1 MTPTTLAHRRRVP
14 SLVNLVPGAA
24 PRANTALAD
33 KPVETVMRRKPPLPQ
48 GGRGQ
53 ALGLFRPHQKSGPGS
68 AGWLD
73 LVALTPQMG
82 GR

>member
-1 MTPTTLAHRRRVP
+1 
-14 SLVNLVPGAA
+14 
-24 PRANTALAD
+24 
-33 KPVETVMRRKPPLPQ
+33 MRRTHAAL

-53 ALGLFRPHQKSGPGS
+53 ALGLFRPHQKGGPGT

-82 GR
+82 HGGAIGGI

>member
-1 MTPTTLAHRRRVP
+1 
-14 SLVNLVPGAA
+14 
-24 PRANTALAD
+24 
-33 KPVETVMRRKPPLPQ
+33 MRRKPPLPQ